1 MKVDCFYNED
11 SIVGLKQIPT
21 NSVHTIISDIPYG
34 IDYEDWDVL
43 HSNNNKALGGS
54 SVAQSKNK
62 LFKRRGKP
70 LNGWSEA
77 DKLRPIEYQN
87 WVSSWASEWKR
98 VVKPGGSVFVF
109 AGRQFSHR
117 VIVAFEDAG
126 FTFKDMLSW
135 ERDKAPHRA
144 QRLSKI
150 YERRGDT
157 TNKEKWEGWRV
168 ANLRPLFEP
177 ILWFQKPYK
186 IGDSLANNILDTGV
200 GAWNENA
207 LIKWNKNK
215 DSLNQSNVIK
225 VDVFTEDRGFH
236 STQKPLNL
244 MKLLIELVTVEG
256 QIVLDPFAGSA
267 TTLIAAKQLN
277 RKYFGYEKDPDI
289 YKIGINRLKQ

>member
-1 MKVDCFYNED
+1 MDYNRGECNKNLKEKDLVMKVDCFYNED

-135 ERDKAPHRA
+135 EREIGRA
-144 QRLSKI
+144 H
-150 YERRGDT
+150 
-157 TNKEKWEGWRV
+157 V
-168 ANLRPLFEP
+168 
-177 ILWFQKPYK
+177 
-186 IGDSLANNILDTGV
+186 
-200 GAWNENA
+200 
-207 LIKWNKNK
+207 
-215 DSLNQSNVIK
+215 
-225 VDVFTEDRGFH
+225 
-236 STQKPLNL
+236 
-244 MKLLIELVTVEG
+244 
-256 QIVLDPFAGSA
+256 
-267 TTLIAAKQLN
+267 
-277 RKYFGYEKDPDI
+277 
-289 YKIGINRLKQ
+289 